1 MNWDLKEAIGYYR
14 RQGAP
19 GDQNALRGLLTE
31 VQQEYGG
38 AIPGFLLPQIAAD
51 LGTRESFLAAIIR
64 RIPSLR
70 LKDQHL
76 LEICAGPNCSR
87 RGQLAALAEKY
98 RGRVE
103 VRLVPCMRQCG
114 KGPNLRFDGK
124 LYNGA
129 DGQLLDRLM
138 DEVDREKSER

>member
-1 MNWDLKEAIGYYR
+1 MSWDLNEAIAYYR

-19 GDQNALRGLLTE
+19 GDQNALRNLLSEVQMESGGSIPEYLLT
-31 VQQEYGG
+31 
-38 AIPGFLLPQIAAD
+38 PIAAGLD
-51 LGTRESFLAAIIR
+51 TKETFLRAIIR

-70 LKDQHL
+70 LKDRHV

-87 RGQLAALAEKY
+87 RGRLAALAEAY
-98 RGRVE
+98 RGSVE
-103 VRLVPCMRQCG
+103 IKLVPCMRQCG

-129 DGQLLDRLM
+129 DAELLAKLM
-138 DEVDREKSER
+138 DEIGK

>member
-1 MNWDLKEAIGYYR
+1 MNFDLQEAIDYYR

-19 GDQNALRGLLTE
+19 GDQNALRNLLAE
-31 VQQEYGG
+31 IQEAQGG
-38 AIPGFLLPQIAAD
+38 AIPQYLLPRTAEG
-51 LGTRESFLAAIIR
+51 LGVKESFLLALIR

-70 LKDQHL
+70 LADVHV

-87 RGQLAALAEKY
+87 KGRLAELAEQY

-114 KGPNLRFDGK
+114 KGPNLRFDGR

-129 DGQLLDRLM
+129 DAQLLARLM
-138 DEVDREKSER
+138 DGIDK

>member
-1 MNWDLKEAIGYYR
+1 MNFDLKEAIEYYR

-19 GDQNALRGLLTE
+19 GDQNALRNLLSE
-31 VQQEYGG
+31 IQDAHGG
-38 AIPGFLLPQIAAD
+38 TIPKGILPQTAEG
-51 LGTRESFLAAIIR
+51 LGVRESFLLAIIR
-64 RIPSLR
+64 RVPSLR
-70 LKDQHL
+70 LADVHV

-87 RGQLAALAEKY
+87 KGTLTQLAEQY

-129 DGQLLDRLM
+129 DAQTLARLM
-138 DEVDREKSER
+138 GGIDK

>member
-1 MNWDLKEAIGYYR
+1 MSWDLSEAIDYYR

-19 GDQNALRGLLTE
+19 GDQNALRNLLSE
-31 VQQEYGG
+31 VQEAHGG
-38 AIPGFLLPQIAAD
+38 AIPGYLLPQIAGD
-51 LGTRESFLAAIIR
+51 LGVKESFLAAIIR
-64 RIPSLR
+64 RIPRLR
-70 LKDQHL
+70 LKNQHL

-87 RGQLAALAEKY
+87 RGQRAQMAEQY

-103 VRLVPCMRQCG
+103 IKLVPCMRQCG

-129 DGQLLDRLM
+129 DAQLLARLM
-138 DEVDREKSER
+138 EEIDK

>member
-1 MNWDLKEAIGYYR
+1 MNFDLQEAIDYYR

-19 GDQNALRGLLTE
+19 GDQNALRNLLAE
-31 VQQEYGG
+31 IQEAQGG
-38 AIPGFLLPQIAAD
+38 AIPSGILPRVAELL
-51 LGTRESFLAAIIR
+51 GVKESFLLALIR
-64 RIPSLR
+64 RLPSLR
-70 LKDQHL
+70 LADVHV

-87 RGQLAALAEKY
+87 KGRLAELAEQY

-114 KGPNLRFDGK
+114 KGPNLRFDGR

-129 DGQLLDRLM
+129 DAQLLARLM
-138 DEVDREKSER
+138 DGIDK

>member
-1 MNWDLKEAIGYYR
+1 MSWDLKEAIAYYR
-14 RQGAP
+14 SQGAP
-19 GDQNALRGLLTE
+19 GDQKALRNLLAE
-31 VQQEYGG
+31 VQAESGG
-38 AIPGFLLPQIAAD
+38 AIPGYLLPEIARE
-51 LGTRESFLAAIIR
+51 LGTKESFLTAIIR

-70 LKDQHL
+70 LKDCHV

-87 RGQLAALAEKY
+87 RGQLAQLAESY

-103 VRLVPCMRQCG
+103 LKLVPCMRQCG

-129 DGQLLDRLM
+129 DAQLLVKLM
-138 DEVDREKSER
+138 DGLEK

>member
-1 MNWDLKEAIGYYR
+1 MNFDLQEAIDYYR

-19 GDQNALRGLLTE
+19 GDQNALRNLLAE
-31 VQQEYGG
+31 IQEAQGG
-38 AIPGFLLPQIAAD
+38 AIPSGILPRVAELL
-51 LGTRESFLAAIIR
+51 GVKESFLLALIR
-64 RIPSLR
+64 RLPSLR
-70 LKDQHL
+70 PADVHV

-87 RGQLAALAEKY
+87 KGRLAELAEQY

-114 KGPNLRFDGK
+114 KGPNLRFDGR

-129 DGQLLDRLM
+129 DAQLLARLM
-138 DEVDREKSER
+138 DGIDK

>member
-1 MNWDLKEAIGYYR
+1 MNFDLQEAIDYYR

-19 GDQNALRGLLTE
+19 GDQNALRNLLAE
-31 VQQEYGG
+31 IQEAQGG
-38 AIPGFLLPQIAAD
+38 AIPSGILPRVAELL
-51 LGTRESFLAAIIR
+51 GVKESFLLALIR
-64 RIPSLR
+64 RLPSLR
-70 LKDQHL
+70 LADVHV

-87 RGQLAALAEKY
+87 KGRLAGLAEQY

-129 DGQLLDRLM
+129 DAQTLARLM
-138 DEVDREKSER
+138 DGIDK

>member
-1 MNWDLKEAIGYYR
+1 MTFDLKEAIDYYR

-19 GDQNALRGLLTE
+19 GDQNALRNLLTE
-31 VQQEYGG
+31 IQDAHGG
-38 AIPGFLLPQIAAD
+38 TIPKGILPEVAEG
-51 LGTRESFLAAIIR
+51 LGVKESFLLAIIR

-70 LKDQHL
+70 LKDVHV

-87 RGQLAALAEKY
+87 KGTLAQFAEQY

-129 DGQLLDRLM
+129 DAQLLAGLM
-138 DEVDREKSER
+138 DGIDK

>member
-1 MNWDLKEAIGYYR
+1 MNFDLKEAVDYYR

-19 GDQNALRGLLTE
+19 GDQNALRNLLSE
-31 VQQEYGG
+31 VQEAHGG
-38 AIPGFLLPQIAAD
+38 AIPQYLLSQIAQL
-51 LGTRESFLAAIIR
+51 LGTKESFLAAIIR

-70 LKDQHL
+70 LANQHL

-87 RGQLAALAEKY
+87 RGDLADLAERY

-103 VRLVPCMRQCG
+103 IKLVPCMRQCG

-129 DGQLLDRLM
+129 DGALLAKLLDGI
-138 DEVDREKSER
+138 DK

>member
-1 MNWDLKEAIGYYR
+1 MSWDINEAIGYYR

-19 GDQNALRGLLTE
+19 GDQNALRNLLSE
-31 VQQEYGG
+31 VQAEHGG
-38 AIPGFLLPQIAAD
+38 AIPGYLLPQLAEG
-51 LGTRESFLAAIIR
+51 LGTRESFLSAIIR

-87 RGQLAALAEKY
+87 RGQLAQLAEQY

-103 VRLVPCMRQCG
+103 IKLVPCMRQCG
-114 KGPNLRFDGK
+114 KGPNLRFDGT

-129 DGQLLDRLM
+129 DAQLLDRLM
-138 DEVDREKSER
+138 EGIDK

>member
-1 MNWDLKEAIGYYR
+1 MNWNLNEAIDYYR

-19 GDQNALRGLLTE
+19 GDQNALRNLLSE
-31 VQQEYGG
+31 IQAESGG
-38 AIPGFLLPQIAAD
+38 AIPQYLLTETAEK
-51 LGTRESFLAAIIR
+51 LGTKESFLLAIIR

-70 LKDQHL
+70 LADHHV

-87 RGQLAALAEKY
+87 RGKLAELAEQY

-103 VRLVPCMRQCG
+103 VKLVPCMRQCG
-114 KGPNLRFDGK
+114 KGPNLRFDGT

-129 DGQLLDRLM
+129 DAQLLARLM
-138 DEVDREKSER
+138 DGLDK

>member
-1 MNWDLKEAIGYYR
+1 M
-14 RQGAP
+14 
-19 GDQNALRGLLTE
+19 
-31 VQQEYGG
+31 
-38 AIPGFLLPQIAAD
+38 
-51 LGTRESFLAAIIR
+51 
-64 RIPSLR
+64 R
-70 LKDQHL
+70 LKDCHV

-87 RGQLAALAEKY
+87 RGKLAELAEKY

-129 DGQLLDRLM
+129 DEKLLAALLDGING
-138 DEVDREKSER
+138 

>member
-1 MNWDLKEAIGYYR
+1 MNFDLKEAVDYYR

-19 GDQNALRGLLTE
+19 GDQNALRNLLSE
-31 VQQEYGG
+31 VQEAHGG
-38 AIPGFLLPQIAAD
+38 AIPRYLLPIIAGE
-51 LGTRESFLAAIIR
+51 LGTKESFLAAIIR

-70 LKDQHL
+70 LADQHL

-87 RGQLAALAEKY
+87 RGNLAQLAEQY

-103 VRLVPCMRQCG
+103 VKLVPCMRQCG
-114 KGPNLRFDGK
+114 KGPNLRFDGR

-129 DGQLLDRLM
+129 DGALL
-138 DEVDREKSER
+138 EKLLEGIGK

>member
-1 MNWDLKEAIGYYR
+1 MSWDMQEAIDYYR

-19 GDQNALRGLLTE
+19 GDQNALRSLLTE
-31 VQQEYGG
+31 LQEAHGG
-38 AIPGFLLPQIAAD
+38 AIPGYLLPRIAEG
-51 LGTRESFLAAIIR
+51 LGTKESFLAAIIR

-70 LKDQHL
+70 LQAQHL

-87 RGQLAALAEKY
+87 RGQLARLAEQY

-103 VRLVPCMRQCG
+103 IKLVPCMRQCG
-114 KGPNLRFDGK
+114 KGPNLRLDGR

-129 DGQLLDRLM
+129 DAQVLARLM
-138 DEVDREKSER
+138 EEIDK